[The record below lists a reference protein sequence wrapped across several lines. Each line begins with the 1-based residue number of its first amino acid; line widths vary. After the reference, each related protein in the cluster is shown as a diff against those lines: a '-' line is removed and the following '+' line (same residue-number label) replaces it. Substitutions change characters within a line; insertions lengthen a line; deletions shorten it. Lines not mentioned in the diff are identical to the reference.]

1 MYYKVAQQN
10 EMIHYH
16 GTIKPVNNDKSY
28 SRNDSAKNETA
39 ILKRSNTRGGIKF
52 RRVISKY
59 II

>member
-1 MYYKVAQQN
+1 
-10 EMIHYH
+10 MIHYH
-16 GTIKPVNNDKSY
+16 RTIKPVNNDKSY